1 MPDGMMPEP
10 VALRESVYEDEMI
23 FHFEANCNKLCNI
36 DAVRN
41 CTELDWSIIL
51 RENSVA
57 FLKEKIL
64 INLAKLKMTGTQWTL
79 LIITALTVFSLPTE
93 QRSVETQNIS
103 PPLRKSDHCYT
114 LDGDSIKVG
123 DSKPL
128 EGCQK
133 NCTCYKYG
141 KDAVLEC
148 VPWCKLHRIVCEL
161 GATFQKVDHFEEVG
175 KTGCKRCVS
184 TECDAFS
191 EYSRKANRIYRRR
204 FTRISEGNFEC
215 W

>member
-1 MPDGMMPEP
+1 
-10 VALRESVYEDEMI
+10 
-23 FHFEANCNKLCNI
+23 
-36 DAVRN
+36 
-41 CTELDWSIIL
+41 
-51 RENSVA
+51 
-57 FLKEKIL
+57 
-64 INLAKLKMTGTQWTL
+64 MTGTQWTL
-79 LIITALTVFSLPTE
+79 LIITTLTVFCLPTE

-184 TECDAFS
+184 TECDAFKLPKKGS
-191 EYSRKANRIYRRR
+191 NILKELTVTKKPYFDGKYSIFDEVDTILEKP
-204 FTRISEGNFEC
+204 EHP
-215 W
+215 